1 MKALSRGERV
11 WVRESV
17 ISNILCLWHH
27 DCHRV
32 AGRGLAGVV
41 GGDDVDF
48 QRLAAGLA
56 SQRGVAVGDGGDVDG
71 EP

>member
-1 MKALSRGERV
+1 MSRQ
-11 WVRESV
+11 V
-17 ISNILCLWHH
+17 ILFFMVEFSRH
-27 DCHRV
+27 DDGHRV

-56 SQRGVAVGDGGDVDG
+56 GQGGVAVGDGGGGHKVG
-71 EP
+71 VHGQHLLE